1 MFFWNCEASSPFD
14 YALLVIAATCWVYAA
29 YCLIQ
34 LRYERRTPLIW
45 WEPVPLN
52 RTDLTPLGRDF
63 QRRFFF
69 SILAGL
75 FALLLAVA
83 FCASR

>member
-14 YALLVIAATCWVYAA
+14 YALLVVAATCWVYAA

-45 WEPVPLN
+45 WEPVPFSN
-52 RTDLTPLGRDF
+52 ADLTPQGRDY

-69 SILAGL
+69 SILAGVSA
-75 FALLLAVA
+75 FLLAVA